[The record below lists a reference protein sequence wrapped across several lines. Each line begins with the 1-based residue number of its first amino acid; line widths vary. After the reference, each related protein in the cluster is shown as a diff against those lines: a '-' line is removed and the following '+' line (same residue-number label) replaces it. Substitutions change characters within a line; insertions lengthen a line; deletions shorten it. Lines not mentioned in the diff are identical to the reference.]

1 MHPRL
6 ERWPEAQLAQ
16 LVPTQQAPAVL
27 QGFWLSVMM
36 RPLSPAGWLGSGT
49 LKASWE
55 PISAV
60 QVCAL
65 AAPTAPGL
73 GQWSSAVAATGS
85 QRVRLMSG

>member
-16 LVPTQQAPAVL
+16 ELPTQQAPATA
-27 QGFWLSVMM
+27 QGFWERVMI
-36 RPLSPAGWLGSGT
+36 RPLSPAGWLGRGV
-49 LKASWE
+49 LKESWE
-55 PISAV
+55 AMRAV

-85 QRVRLMSG
+85 QRVAFTSG